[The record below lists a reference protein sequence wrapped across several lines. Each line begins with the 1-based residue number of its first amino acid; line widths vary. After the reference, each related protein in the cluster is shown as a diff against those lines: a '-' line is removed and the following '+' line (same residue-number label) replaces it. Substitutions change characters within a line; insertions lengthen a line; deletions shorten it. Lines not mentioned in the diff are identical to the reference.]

1 MGLNMVVKV
10 ENKQL
15 RLALEMVLHTL
26 SENEEAVMRL
36 RCGLYGGK
44 PLTLAE
50 VAERLDLTRER
61 IRQIE
66 AKAYRKLRHPSRI
79 KLLSGAGDITSY
91 EEYLANVPSG
101 AEQEN

>member
-1 MGLNMVVKV
+1 MVVKV

-36 RCGLYGGK
+36 RCGFYGGK

-61 IRQIE
+61 IIYSDSRLSFY
-66 AKAYRKLRHPSRI
+66 AVGSKSNPKAER
-79 KLLSGAGDITSY
+79 GAGRG
-91 EEYLANVPSG
+91 EWRPKRRGVRP
-101 AEQEN
+101 